1 MKKNISITFVMLAVC
16 FSFMNFTTTP
26 GDQTL
31 VKELNANGLKI
42 IFKPSTKEIIS
53 ARVFIRGGTANYSK
67 EKEGVENLALSMVS
81 EGGTKALD
89 MAAFGQALD
98 NVGAT
103 IGASADYDFSEIN
116 LSCIKTYWNESWDLF
131 SDAIVNPRFDEK
143 AYDVIKGKVISGAK
157 EQESDPDAYLKNKGL
172 ELAFAG
178 KNYSKIPFGTL
189 KSIEML
195 SLSDVK
201 SHYQN
206 VFNKNNI
213 FLVVAGNISEA
224 DLIEKVNATLGKLN
238 AGTTAKV
245 EERPVIQPGANI
257 EDREIATNYIRGSM
271 SVPSIK
277 DKDAVAMRLAMSM
290 MGDHFFV
297 ELRTKRSLTYA
308 PAAYYTGTMVNSP
321 QAVFY
326 ASSTD
331 PKQALQVMINEI
343 NTIKNRGF
351 TEKELKDKKEK
362 FLTNHYSNL
371 ETNGA
376 QTYSLG
382 VAEIAGGWRI
392 GESFMADVEKAT
404 IKDVNDVF
412 KKYSN
417 SINWMY
423 LGKESAVSVEDFK
436 QPQILP
442 SDSKISTKE

>member
-1 MKKNISITFVMLAVC
+1 MKKNIIIPFVLFTVC
-16 FSFMNFTTTP
+16 LSFMNFTNTP
-26 GDQTL
+26 SDETL

-42 IFKPSTKEIIS
+42 IFKPSTKDIIS
-53 ARVFIRGGTANYSK
+53 ARLFIRGGTANYSK
-67 EKEGVENLALSMVS
+67 EQEGVENLALSMIA
-81 EGGTKALD
+81 EGGTKTLD

-98 NVGAT
+98 NIGAN
-103 IGASADYDFSEIN
+103 IGASSDYDFSEIS

-131 SDAIVNPRFDEK
+131 ADAITNPRFDEK
-143 AYDVIKGKVISGAK
+143 AFEVIKGKLVSGAK
-157 EQESDPDAYLKNKGL
+157 EQESDPDAYLKNKSL
-172 ELAFAG
+172 EIAFAG

-189 KSIEML
+189 KTIEAL
-195 SLSDVK
+195 SLADVQ

-206 VFNKNNI
+206 VVNKNNV

-224 DLIEKVNATLGKLN
+224 DLIEKVSATVAKLN
-238 AGTTAKV
+238 AGKTATA
-245 EERPVIQPGANI
+245 EDRPVIQAGANI
-257 EDREIATNYIRGSM
+257 ENRDIATNYIKGSM

-343 NTIKNRGF
+343 NTIKNQGF

-362 FLTNHYSNL
+362 FLTGHYSNL

-376 QTYSLG
+376 QTYTLG
-382 VAEIAGGWRI
+382 VAEIAGSWRI
-392 GESFMADVEKAT
+392 NESFMTDVEKTT
-404 IKDVNDVF
+404 IKDVNAAF

-423 LGKESAVSVEDFK
+423 LGKESAVSMEDFK

-442 SDSKISTKE
+442 SESKISTKQ